1 MEYLLCQDN
10 NITELNLTNCENLN
24 ELENG
29 EKDDDGNIKLKY
41 DDGVNII
48 GGKQALTTATPAAEP
63 TEAPTQEPTKAPL
76 NTETPLS
83 TESPSAN
90 ETLTPSPTAITTPEP
105 TSVPTE
111 TPTEVPSNVPDTP
124 SAEPSSEPTATVVP
138 TAKPTTKP
146 TSTTTTKI
154 SASIWVDGY
163 YVKDLD
169 DKKFSMYEDTDSDGK
184 LKYKSSNKKVV
195 TVTSSGIVNIKG
207 CGEAG
212 ITISVAA
219 TKKYKAVSKKVK
231 ILILPASVK
240 NFKVK
245 AASKGKIKCTWKK
258 TSAGNTTCQ
267 IQYSLNKQFKNAKTF
282 SGKSSLKS
290 GRYTGKGLKKGKY
303 YYFRIKAVA
312 KTGGKSYS
320 GKWSRIIKVKV
331 K

>member
-1 MEYLLCQDN
+1 M
-10 NITELNLTNCENLN
+10 
-24 ELENG
+24 
-29 EKDDDGNIKLKY
+29 
-41 DDGVNII
+41 
-48 GGKQALTTATPAAEP
+48 
-63 TEAPTQEPTKAPL
+63 

-111 TPTEVPSNVPDTP
+111 TPTEVPSNVTDTP

-154 SASIWVDGY
+154 SASIWVDSY

-219 TKKYKAVSKKVK
+219 TKNIRQFQRKLKY
-231 ILILPASVK
+231 
-240 NFKVK
+240 
-245 AASKGKIKCTWKK
+245 
-258 TSAGNTTCQ
+258 
-267 IQYSLNKQFKNAKTF
+267 
-282 SGKSSLKS
+282 
-290 GRYTGKGLKKGKY
+290 
-303 YYFRIKAVA
+303 
-312 KTGGKSYS
+312 
-320 GKWSRIIKVKV
+320 
-331 K
+331 